1 MAAVSRF
8 GRFSITPALVRR
20 LALASLVANVV
31 IVVTGGAVRLTGS
44 GLGCPSWPKCTA
56 DSYTTTPEM
65 GMHGVIEYGNRMLG
79 GVVGV
84 IAIGA
89 LLAALWLRPRRP
101 AVVRLAALVLA
112 GVLAQGV
119 LGGITVLTGLNPWTV
134 AAHFLV
140 SAGVIA
146 AAYAQWRRIDE
157 ADGPARAVVAAP
169 LRALVWLLT
178 GVSAAVLVLGTLV
191 TGAGPHA
198 GDPDTP
204 RMGFD
209 LTTISQL
216 HADVVFLLVGLTV
229 ASWFALRAVGA
240 PPAVVRAAAIL
251 LAVEL
256 GQGLIGFVQYFTH
269 VPAAAV
275 ALHMFG
281 ACLVWLAT
289 LNLLFAT
296 RVRDP
301 LPAGSTVDAP
311 APTVDAP
318 APTAPAAQPA
328 EIAGAATEPE
338 ATLRV
343 P

>member
-8 GRFSITPALVRR
+8 GRFSISPPLVRR
-20 LALASLVANVV
+20 LALASLAANVV

-44 GLGCPSWPKCTA
+44 GLGCPTWPRCTG

-84 IAIGA
+84 IAIAA
-89 LLAALWLRPRRP
+89 LLAAVRLRPRRP

-134 AAHFLV
+134 AAHFLL
-140 SAGVIA
+140 SALVIA
-146 AAYAQWRRIDE
+146 AAFAQWRRVDE
-157 ADGPARAVVAAP
+157 PDGPARAVVPAP
-169 LRALVWLLT
+169 LRGLVRLLT
-178 GVSAAVLVLGTLV
+178 ALSGVVLVLGTLV

-229 ASWFALRAVGA
+229 ANWFALRAVAA
-240 PPAVVRAAAIL
+240 PSAAVRAAAIL
-251 LAVEL
+251 LGVEL
-256 GQGLIGFVQYFTH
+256 GQGLIGFVQYFMH
-269 VPAAAV
+269 VPPLAV
-275 ALHMFG
+275 GLHMFG

-296 RVRDP
+296 RVRVA
-301 LPAGSTVDAP
+301 LPDS
-311 APTVDAP
+311 
-318 APTAPAAQPA
+318 A
-328 EIAGAATEPE
+328 EFDRARAILHGVTPRA
-338 ATLRV
+338 
-343 P
+343 